1 MRMCAIAESKDDA
14 YETATGRDGRS
25 GSGNCDPGP
34 DGGRPSGWGGPEN
47 TNCVPV
53 KMGPYYHQRCEV
65 TYFDENG
72 QPYVRVYWIDQNGQ
86 WYLPAD

>member
-1 MRMCAIAESKDDA
+1 MKLQLAAMAALVVA
-14 YETATGRDGRS
+14 TATLAPVADAR
-25 GSGNCDPGP
+25 PG
-34 DGGRPSGWGGPEN
+34 GGGPEN

>member
-1 MRMCAIAESKDDA
+1 MKLHLAAMAALTLALGALSVAPDA
-14 YETATGRDGRS
+14 TAGNDG
-25 GSGNCDPGP
+25 
-34 DGGRPSGWGGPEN
+34 GGPEN
-47 TNCVPV
+47 TRCVRV

-72 QPYVRVYWIDQNGQ
+72 EPYVRVYWIDQNGQ